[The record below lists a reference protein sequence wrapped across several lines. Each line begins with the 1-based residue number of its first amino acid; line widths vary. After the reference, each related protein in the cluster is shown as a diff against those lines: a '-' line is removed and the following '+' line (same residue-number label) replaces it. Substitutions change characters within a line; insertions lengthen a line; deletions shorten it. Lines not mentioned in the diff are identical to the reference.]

1 MARTLS
7 KTDAS
12 TAKSTTPKTGTDA
25 QMQRMRN
32 TVTSLMKDGLTRGV
46 IGDMYRNAMKM
57 QGSGSSGRVSD
68 KDIKQA
74 PKAYKRPPQ
83 KKAMGGAAKKKMY
96 GGTAKKGMK

>member
-25 QMQRMRN
+25 QLQRMNN
-32 TVTSLMKDGLTRGV
+32 TVKSLAKDLNTAGIRSIFNQAL
-46 IGDMYRNAMKM
+46 KM
-57 QGSGSSGRVSD
+57 QDDTPSRRP
-68 KDIKQA
+68 KQ
-74 PKAYKRPPQ
+74 
-83 KKAMGGAAKKKMY
+83 KAMGGAAKKKMY